1 MTSFFPFSCL
11 TFCLVWKVFLCLQQ
25 SFSKSLFFPFSSP
38 CACCPTFCLHLFYFC
53 PSIFLFLPRFFQS
66 SLLLY
71 LTLSHQFIH
80 LFLCLYFVKFL
91 QASLIVLLLFL
102 ILARSLYLQF
112 LFICPLLHSFINFLR
127 TSFCPFNVSLFLLVF
142 FLHPSN
148 LALATL
154 LEKFSKIGSTWQL
167 KITKNILTTF
177 WLHNSCYMLISSLI
191 LLPTIYITIFMQ
203 CYSLSTDVKQVMAR
217 KQTTNCLILWTNPN
231 VQWTNKMQFLYQ
243 KAELKHYV
251 HNSSSMEHH
260 VFWFATRG
268 QCIKGK

>member
-25 SFSKSLFFPFSSP
+25 SFSKSLFFPLLVALCVLSDVLPSSFLLLSIYISFF
-38 CACCPTFCLHLFYFC
+38 TSFL
-53 PSIFLFLPRFFQS
+53 SIFTFAISYSFSP
-66 SLLLY
+66 
-71 LTLSHQFIH
+71 IH
-80 LFLCLYFVKFL
+80 
-91 QASLIVLLLFL
+91 SLIFMSSFCKVFTS
-102 ILARSLYLQF
+102 ISHITPPVSYTRSLYLQF